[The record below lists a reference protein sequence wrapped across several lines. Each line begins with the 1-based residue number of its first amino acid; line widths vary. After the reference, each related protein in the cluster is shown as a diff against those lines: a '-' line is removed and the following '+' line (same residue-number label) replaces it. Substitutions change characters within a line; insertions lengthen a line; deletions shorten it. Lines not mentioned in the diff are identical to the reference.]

1 MLMDKKAQV
10 RHVFKWLL
18 YIPMTAVIVFL
29 VVYIPN
35 VILDGSAQT
44 QELENDIFAERIYN
58 EMSVR
63 DDLLFRTF
71 RGYTCSAGCFNQ
83 DFIDDA
89 FDNSGS
95 LRRLGFNLTFN
106 DASVY
111 FNRGFYEDAV
121 VLWPVR
127 YDRFVE
133 SRPVFVMDRRE
144 IGKLL
149 IDQVYSGRLDEFE

>member
-29 VVYIPN
+29 VVYIPH
-35 VILDGSAQT
+35 VILDNSAKT
-44 QELENDIFAERIYN
+44 QELENDIFAERIFN
-58 EMSVR
+58 EISVR

-71 RGYTCSAGCFNQ
+71 RGYICSAGCFRQ
-83 DFIDDA
+83 GLLDDA

-95 LRRLGFNLTFN
+95 LRQLGFNLTFN
-106 DASVY
+106 DESVY

-121 VLWPVR
+121 VLWPAR
-127 YDRFVE
+127 YSRFVE
-133 SRPVFVMDRRE
+133 SRPVFVMDTGD

-149 IDQVYSGRLDEFE
+149 VDQVYSGRLYEFE